1 MVRLKMRLVCLLST
15 LLHTY
20 SIRKFN
26 TCALKSQFNT
36 RVNWTDYTHIIIC
49 DKNSHSCGLEW
60 GENFLK
66 EGISTKSICVI
77 APVPKWMTKTIG
89 HKTIIRNAVKKIEKK
104 VPVFID
110 WKQEIVELNNID
122 KLPTIIL
129 VFKGNDGKL
138 YEKQRVTGK
147 YTIKKY
153 NKLLL

>member
-1 MVRLKMRLVCLLST
+1 MRLVCLLSA

-20 SIRKFN
+20 SIRKFS
-26 TCALKSQFNT
+26 TCTLKSQFNT
-36 RVNWTDYTHIIIC
+36 RVNWGDYTYIIIC
-49 DKNSHSCGLEW
+49 DKNSHSYGLEW
-60 GENFLK
+60 GESFLK
-66 EGISTKSICVI
+66 EGINTKSICVI

-110 WKQEIVELNNID
+110 WKQDIVELNNID
-122 KLPTIIL
+122 KLPTIIS

-138 YEKQRVTGK
+138 YEKKRVTGK

-153 NKLLL
+153 KKLYSK